1 MDALSTH
8 RMCVRHQPAGRP
20 SAAWAALGK
29 GAGSATDDA
38 VDTNWTMKFSMM
50 AIADALFA

>member
-1 MDALSTH
+1 
-8 RMCVRHQPAGRP
+8 MCVRHQPAGRP

-38 VDTNWTMKFSMM
+38 VDANWTMKFSMM